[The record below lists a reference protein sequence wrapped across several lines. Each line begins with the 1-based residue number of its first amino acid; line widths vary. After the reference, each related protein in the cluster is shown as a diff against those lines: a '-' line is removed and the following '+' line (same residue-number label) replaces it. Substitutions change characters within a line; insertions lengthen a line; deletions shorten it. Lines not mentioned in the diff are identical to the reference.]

1 MGAVKLAAF
10 CALGVWALL
19 YLVPLAL
26 VFLSGDALHALIS
39 PAVLP
44 AVRATLWQASWSA
57 GLSLL
62 IGLPL
67 GLWVGAEM
75 QRSAQFSASAR
86 GFLNLPWAVPALVA
100 SSAWVAWLGGS
111 GILARLGIETEWM
124 YSFRAVV
131 LAHVFFNAPFVAIS
145 VAESRAQIP
154 ESRLEFARS
163 LGAGQFA
170 VFRFV
175 TWPGVRFA
183 AFASTL
189 QSFTLCCMSFSLV
202 LLLGGGPP
210 NQTIE
215 VALYGALRNAS
226 LELGRAQ
233 GLALWQVFLTAI
245 PWGILLWLE
254 ARRPAAEGRIEMRL
268 ERGRHFR
275 RGFLLLLS
283 LAFVFPYLVT
293 LVRFPELQWS
303 MAVVTALGDSV
314 LLALLSA
321 VVTVVVASVGILSVR
336 ALQGSL
342 QTVWKFLL
350 VLPAGVSILA
360 LAWGL
365 WTAYPRVF
373 RLSGAGLEVLVFLQL
388 AVFLPL
394 VVRSGIVHLRG
405 VQESLLETAR
415 SLGASPWRAFF
426 TVEWPR
432 WRPWVWTM
440 LAWIAG
446 GSVAEIAALSL
457 FRVDGFEP
465 LPILVLRELGRYGFS
480 QGEALSGLL
489 LLVAFVLSFGSSAWS
504 VKRT

>member
-1 MGAVKLAAF
+1 MGAVSFAGIA
-10 CALGVWALL
+10 ALGIWTFL
-19 YLVPLAL
+19 YLLPLAL
-26 VFLSGDALHALIS
+26 VFLSGDALHALAS

-44 AVRATLWQASWSA
+44 AVHATLVQAGWSA
-57 GLSLL
+57 GLSLAL
-62 IGLPL
+62 GLPL
-67 GLWVGAEM
+67 GLWVGSEM
-75 QRSAQFSASAR
+75 QRSARFASAAR

-100 SSAWVAWLGGS
+100 ASAWIAWLGGS
-111 GILARLGIETEWM
+111 GVLARLGIQTEWM

-154 ESRLEFARS
+154 ESRVEFARS
-163 LGAGQFA
+163 LGAGPLSI
-170 VFRFV
+170 FRFV

-233 GLALWQVFLTAI
+233 GLALWQVLLTAI
-245 PWGILLWLE
+245 PWGVLLWLE
-254 ARRPAAEGRIEMRL
+254 ARRPPAEGRIEMRPAS
-268 ERGRHFR
+268 GRRWR
-275 RGFLLLLS
+275 RGFLLAAS
-283 LAFVFPYLVT
+283 LAFVLPYFIT
-293 LVRFPELQWS
+293 LVRFPELRWS
-303 MAVVTALGDSV
+303 MTVVTALGDSV
-314 LLALLSA
+314 LLAMLSGVATVA
-321 VVTVVVASVGILSVR
+321 VAAVGILSVR
-336 ALQGSL
+336 ALRGRVQAF
-342 QTVWKFLL
+342 WKFLL

-373 RLSGAGLEVLVFLQL
+373 RLSGAGIEVLVLLQL

-405 VQESLLETAR
+405 VQESLLESAR
-415 SLGASPWRAFF
+415 SLGASPWRAFAA
-426 TVEWPR
+426 VEWPR
-432 WRPWVWTM
+432 WRPWAWTM
-440 LAWIAG
+440 LAWVAG

-465 LPILVLRELGRYGFS
+465 LPLLVLRELGRYGFS